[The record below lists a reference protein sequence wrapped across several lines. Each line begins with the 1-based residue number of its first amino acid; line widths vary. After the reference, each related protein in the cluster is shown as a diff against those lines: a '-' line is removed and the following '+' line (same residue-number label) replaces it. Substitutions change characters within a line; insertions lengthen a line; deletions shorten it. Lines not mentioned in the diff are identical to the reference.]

1 MEDDSFSVGVSAHFQ
16 NPKHVTCRKCGKPH
30 TDRQG
35 WNLPTKNLPH
45 LPNVHVAVSGS
56 VSTWRILQ
64 NLQVFSEE
72 GERIC
77 RGGSRVMICWVL
89 FSVETNRIS
98 ICICGAR
105 MIYAYYGFIDL
116 CDCVKNVSHVLLLM
130 SFHDVIN
137 SGFVSR
143 LSKAWNGF
151 FWIMKPYSCEP
162 PQQWGDF
169 FAIPNNIYTETLL

>member
-1 MEDDSFSVGVSAHFQ
+1 MSAHFQ

-105 MIYAYYGFIDL
+105 MIYAYYEFIDL

-151 FWIMKPYSCEP
+151 F
-162 PQQWGDF
+162 
-169 FAIPNNIYTETLL
+169 